1 MPPGGRLE
9 VLDDVGH
16 FVHIEQPRVVADLVL
31 EHLGVTTVAPPAQQG
46 RSSRCTSCA
55 PAPAARCSTSTAWP
69 SARPTPCPPTSP
81 RGPGPVW
88 GLDLSG
94 HGASSVAVG
103 GGYFCEV
110 LMGDVDTAIAHL
122 GAVTIYGRGLGAYV
136 GLLAA
141 GGRAEQVQGAI
152 LADGPG
158 LAGGGPWPGS
168 PSVATAVGA
177 PPPGGTPDPWA
188 HLRAHPRRPPADY
201 AATFARQAGTRS
213 GLDTAI
219 AVVGVNRPPWLEG
232 VVAEPGVVECTLDEA
247 LALFA
252 SPQRELPRR

>member
-1 MPPGGRLE
+1 MTVRLRHNKIELALHELRAAEGRPLLHLHGLAERTPDSVPAHLE
-9 VLDDVGH
+9 
-16 FVHIEQPRVVADLVL
+16 
-31 EHLGVTTVAPPAQQG
+31 
-46 RSSRCTSCA
+46 
-55 PAPAARCSTSTAWP
+55 AWP
-69 SARPTPCPPTSP
+69 
-81 RGPGPVW
+81 GPIW

-110 LMGDVDTAIAHL
+110 LMGDVDMAIAHL
-122 GAVTIYGRGLGAYV
+122 GTVTIYGRGLGSYV

-141 GGRAEQVQGAI
+141 GGRAEEVQGAI
-152 LADGPG
+152 LTDGPG

-168 PSVATAVGA
+168 PSVTTAVGA

-188 HLRAHPRRPPADY
+188 INELTRDIRPPDY
-201 AATFARQAGTRS
+201 AATFARQASTRS

-232 VVAEPGVVECTLDEA
+232 VLAEPGAIECTLPEA

-252 SPQRELPRR
+252 

>member
-1 MPPGGRLE
+1 
-9 VLDDVGH
+9 
-16 FVHIEQPRVVADLVL
+16 
-31 EHLGVTTVAPPAQQG
+31 
-46 RSSRCTSCA
+46 
-55 PAPAARCSTSTAWP
+55 
-69 SARPTPCPPTSP
+69 
-81 RGPGPVW
+81 
-88 GLDLSG
+88 
-94 HGASSVAVG
+94 
-103 GGYFCEV
+103 
-110 LMGDVDTAIAHL
+110 MGDVDAAIAHL
-122 GAVTIYGRGLGAYV
+122 GIVTIYGRGLGAYV

-168 PSVATAVGA
+168 PSVATAVSA

-188 HLRAHPRRPPADY
+188 IYELTRDVRPPDY
-201 AATFARQAGTRS
+201 AATFARQASTRS

-247 LALFA
+247 LRLFA
-252 SPQRELPRR
+252 